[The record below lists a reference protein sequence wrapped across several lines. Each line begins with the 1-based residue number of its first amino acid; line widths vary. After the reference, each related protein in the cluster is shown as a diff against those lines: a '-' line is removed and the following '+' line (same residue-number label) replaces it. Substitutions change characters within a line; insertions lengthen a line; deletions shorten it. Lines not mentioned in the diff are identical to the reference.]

1 MLTRVLFAL
10 ALICGSATAAL
21 AEETKVLAL
30 GLADHAVTE
39 QELAKG
45 EAPPVPRFNSPGV
58 AYALVANPKKGDV
71 VEVALVKD
79 GKSLMHNTETLAED
93 KASVLLLAGKA
104 GVPAGGWPEGQYLAT
119 LKVTRDG
126 KPLIEQRIEPIAFE

>member
-10 ALICGSATAAL
+10 TLICRAVVAAQ

-58 AYALVANPKKGDV
+58 AYALVANLKQGDV
-71 VEVALVKD
+71 AEVALVKD
-79 GKSLMHNTETLAED
+79 GKPLMHNSETLAED

-104 GVPAGGWPEGQYLAT
+104 GVPAGGWPEGQYHAA
-119 LKVTRDG
+119 LKVVRDG
-126 KPLIEQRIEPIAFE
+126 KPIIEQSTKPIPFE